1 MKKDMVKAILDLMTG
16 QLKYN
21 IMEVPVSTG
30 IQNTWGIYQ
39 QVSSYEINTLTFWNA
54 EGILNYDSQTS
65 VRNFIKNNFSNFNVR
80 NIDVLIC
87 DNRTNYN
94 DIISEYEYMCST
106 VDTFTGLIIVDSD
119 RGDIIYYSQNVY
131 EIARQVGSC
140 SKYYVASINE
150 KEKFIPYCTY
160 TIIAANI
167 LVFIICCILSSRIV
181 KFPDWIMEFP
191 EYILLLMGAK
201 FNSLIDAGQYYRL
214 ITPMFLHAGL
224 IHIALNMYALYC
236 IGPLAEK
243 VYGRINYVGIYFFSG
258 IISSLASY
266 IFSPSSLSVGAS
278 GAIFGLFGAI
288 LIFALRERDRIGKN
302 LMLNMIFV
310 IAINLLFGFRMP
322 NIDNSAH
329 LGGLVGGLIS
339 AKLASLMK
347 QKNS

>member
-16 QLKYN
+16 QFKYN

-39 QVSSYEINTLTFWNA
+39 QVSSYEINTLTFWNG
-54 EGILNYDSQTS
+54 ENILNYDIQTS
-65 VRNFIKNNFSNFNVR
+65 VRSFVKNNFSNYNVR

-94 DIISEYEYMCST
+94 DIISGYEYMCST

-140 SKYYVASINE
+140 SKYYVSNINE
-150 KEKFIPYCTY
+150 KEKYIPYCTY
-160 TIIAANI
+160 IIIAANI
-167 LVFIICCILSSRIV
+167 LVFIICCILSGGS
-181 KFPDWIMEFP
+181 IMEFSN
-191 EYILLLMGAK
+191 EILVIMGAK
-201 FNSLIDAGQYYRL
+201 VDSLIDAGQYYRL

-224 IHIALNMYALYC
+224 IHIAFNMYALYC

-243 VYGRINYVGIYFFSG
+243 VYGRINYIGIYFFSG
-258 IISSLASY
+258 LISTLASY
-266 IFSPSSLSVGAS
+266 IFSPSSISVGAS